1 MGFSKSHGTFW
12 GKEEQESER
21 MEVLNKKFR
30 SKADFAPKIWRR
42 GWDSNPCDVAVKL
55 ISSQPRYDH
64 FDTSPCMFQSAFI
77 FAQISLRK
85 LLERKA
91 GEKTGKYSIFHF
103 EIPYISRIPGKQN
116 CQADMYSE
124 SRLFWPLRYRSEA
137 SILYNTEIRFAST
150 KFRLN
155 NIIERHAGLSPMSIP
170 VPIPIPALKCVYP
183 IRQASSPHWIHG
195 CRRWWN
201 AARTAE
207 FSIYEWI
214 RCAHSGILFGECVL
228 FCILFLLCSIWIL
241 YNVFI
246 TLLIFFAW
254 CANSDWQQSR
264 FAVHYYYPFIFVYE
278 D

>member
-42 GWDSNPCDVAVKL
+42 GWDSNPCAIARKL

-64 FDTSPCMFQSAFI
+64 FDTSPCIFQSAFI

-116 CQADMYSE
+116 CQAGIYSE
-124 SRLFWPLRYRSEA
+124 SRLFWPLRYCSEA

-170 VPIPIPALKCVYP
+170 MPIPISAPKYVCP

-214 RCAHSGILFGECVL
+214 KCAHSGILFGECVL
-228 FCILFLLCSIWIL
+228 FCILFLLCSVWIL

-264 FAVHYYYPFIFVYE
+264 FAVHYYCPFIFVYE

>member
-1 MGFSKSHGTFW
+1 
-12 GKEEQESER
+12 
-21 MEVLNKKFR
+21 
-30 SKADFAPKIWRR
+30 
-42 GWDSNPCDVAVKL
+42 
-55 ISSQPRYDH
+55 
-64 FDTSPCMFQSAFI
+64 MFQSAFI

-116 CQADMYSE
+116 CQADIYSE

-155 NIIERHAGLSPMSIP
+155 NIIEIHAGLSPMSIP
-170 VPIPIPALKCVYP
+170 MPIPISALKCVCPMLMSNKAGEQSSLNTWLPAAMKCRKDCRIQHLWMNQMCPLGYT
-183 IRQASSPHWIHG
+183 IRWM
-195 CRRWWN
+195 R
-201 AARTAE
+201 
-207 FSIYEWI
+207 F
-214 RCAHSGILFGECVL
+214 VL
-228 FCILFLLCSIWIL
+228 YTILLCSIWIL
-241 YNVFI
+241 HNVFI
-246 TLLIFFAW
+246 HQLIFFAW

-264 FAVHYYYPFIFVYE
+264 FAVHYYYPFIFIYE